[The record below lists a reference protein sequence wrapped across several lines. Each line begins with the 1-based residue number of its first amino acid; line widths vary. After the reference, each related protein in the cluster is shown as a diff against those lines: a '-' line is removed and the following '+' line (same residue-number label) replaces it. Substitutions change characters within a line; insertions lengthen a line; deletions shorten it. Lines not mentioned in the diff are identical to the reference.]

1 MQPNNNTPPRRFSR
15 PNRLGRSFNLQDT
28 YPCPVCRNGTVQSM
42 VMMETLSCSF
52 CRHIFSADL
61 SLQTLQVED
70 TLPKSSW
77 IWNRDRWIT
86 RTSRDSDLTY
96 LVWFT
101 SAFLI
106 IIPAS
111 MIGLPAYVFPPI
123 GGLQLNSFSI
133 VWAEMT
139 LGIHSLIA
147 VWLLVEHYQLPTYV
161 AAKITIDRTIEQL
174 KGRIKNQFSIQ

>member
-1 MQPNNNTPPRRFSR
+1 MQPNNRT
-15 PNRLGRSFNLQDT
+15 PNRFNRLSRSFNLQDT
-28 YPCPVCRNGTVQSM
+28 YPCPICRNGTVQSM

-61 SLQTLQVED
+61 SSQILRVED
-70 TLPKSSW
+70 RLPKSSW
-77 IWNRDRWIT
+77 IWNRDRWTTQIP
-86 RTSRDSDLTY
+86 RDSDLTY

-106 IIPAS
+106 IIPALI
-111 MIGLPAYVFPPI
+111 IGLSAYVFPPI
-123 GGLQLNSFSI
+123 GGLKLNSFST
-133 VWAEMT
+133 VWGAMT

-147 VWLLVEHYQLPTYV
+147 AWLLVEHYQLPSYV

-174 KGRIKNQFSIQ
+174 KDRIKNQFSPQ